1 MRRPAALRAAVSAGL
16 VLVVGLSALAGCSGG
31 SSAPNPTTSTT
42 AQATAQPTAE
52 ATPSDA
58 DIAALAAV
66 VVQGDP
72 GTVATITLPSTPFT
86 VSAVTVRQLSKGT
99 GETIKA
105 GQQASLHS
113 TWVSGTDGS
122 AVGNTYDSGKPEAV
136 TLDTATLP
144 QAMVDAIVGQQVG
157 VRILVGLPGTD
168 STNVIVVDVAS
179 VLTVPAVTDVPQRA
193 EGTAVTPAAG
203 LPTVTLGANGEPSI
217 STPTGAAPTSL
228 VVQPLIT
235 GTGAA
240 VKSGQ
245 TVILHYTGWL
255 WDGTQFDS
263 SWKDSTPISYPVDNF
278 VPGFTQGV
286 VGQTVGS
293 QVLLVIPPS
302 LGYGDTASGS
312 IPAGSTLVFVVD
324 VLWAG

>member
-217 STPTGAAPTSL
+217 STPTGAA
-228 VVQPLIT
+228 
-235 GTGAA
+235 

>member
-31 SSAPNPTTSTT
+31 SSAPNPTTTTT
-42 AQATAQPTAE
+42 AQPTAQATAE
-52 ATPSDA
+52 ATPSAA
-58 DIAALAAV
+58 DIAALAGV
-66 VVQGDP
+66 VVDGAP
-72 GTVATITLPSTPFT
+72 GAAATITLPTKPFT

-99 GETIKA
+99 GETITA

-122 AVGNTYDSGKPEAV
+122 AVGSTYTTGKPEAV
-136 TLDTATLP
+136 TLDTTALP
-144 QAMVDAIVGQQVG
+144 QAMVDAIIGQQVG
-157 VRILVGLPGTD
+157 VRILVALPGTD
-168 STNVIVVDVAS
+168 STSVIVVDVAS

-193 EGTAVTPAAG
+193 AGTPVTPAAT
-203 LPTVTLGANGEPSI
+203 LPAVTLAANGEPSI
-217 STPTGAAPTSL
+217 ATPTGAAPTTL

-235 GTGAA
+235 GTGAP

-245 TVILHYTGWL
+245 TVIVHYTGWL

-263 SWKDSTPISYPVDNF
+263 SWTKGSPISYPVDNF
-278 VPGFTQGV
+278 VPGFTQGL
-286 VGQTVGS
+286 VGQNVGS

-302 LGYGDTASGS
+302 LGYGDTANGS

>member
-16 VLVVGLSALAGCSGG
+16 VLVVGLSALAGCSG
-31 SSAPNPTTSTT
+31 SSTAPNPTTSTT
-42 AQATAQPTAE
+42 GQATAQATAE

-66 VVQGDP
+66 VVEGDF
-72 GTVATITLPSTPFT
+72 GAAATITLPSTPFT
-86 VSAVTVRQLSKGT
+86 VSATTVRRLSEGT
-99 GETIKA
+99 GATITA
-105 GQQASLHS
+105 GQQASMHS
-113 TWVSGTDGS
+113 SWVSGADGS
-122 AVGNTYDSGKPEAV
+122 SLGTSYDSGTAEAV
-136 TLDTATLP
+136 TLDSATLP
-144 QAMVDAIVGQQVG
+144 QAMVDAIVGQKVG
-157 VRILVGLPGTD
+157 VRILVAMPGTD
-168 STNVIVVDVAS
+168 KTSVVVVDVVGS
-179 VLTVPAVTDVPQRA
+179 LTVPAVTDVPQRA
-193 EGTAVTPAAG
+193 EGAAVTPAAG
-203 LPTVTLGANGEPSI
+203 LPTVTLAENGEPSI

-255 WDGTQFDS
+255 WDGTKFDS
-263 SWKDSTPISYPVDNF
+263 SWTDSTPISYPVDNF
-278 VPGFTQGV
+278 VTGFTQGV

-293 QVLLVIPPS
+293 QVLLVIPPD
-302 LGYGDTASGS
+302 LGYGDTENGS